1 MQTRV
6 SKNKK
11 QLKEDKKRVR
21 EKRKERFKKTRIKIR
36 IVILSL
42 ITLFFVYGLFIEP
55 RMLLVNEA
63 KLESKDIPMSFDGIK
78 IIHFSDLHYGST
90 ININNID
97 KVIAKINS
105 LNPDIVVF
113 TGDLIDNK
121 YNMTKDDVA
130 KLAKSLKRIN
140 YNLGK
145 YAVIGNHDFYNEEF
159 NNIIYDGEFTLLKN
173 SYDVVYNKDNNPIL
187 IYGVDNVSYGS
198 PSLKELEK
206 KELENISYKILL
218 VHEPDYIDN
227 ILNKYD
233 IDLIL
238 SGHSHNGQMKLFGL
252 KPFYTPEGSKKY
264 FSPYYKENNTD
275 IYISNGIGTSIIPFR
290 FGSVPSIN
298 LYRLNSQN

>member
-63 KLESKDIPMSFDGIK
+63 TLESKDIPMSFDGIK
-78 IIHFSDLHYGST
+78 VIHFSDLHYGST

-97 KVIAKINS
+97 KVITKINS

-121 YNMTKDDVA
+121 YNMTKDDVT
-130 KLAKSLKRIN
+130 KLANSLKKIN

-159 NNIIYDGEFTLLKN
+159 NNIIYDGEFILLKN

-206 KELENISYKILL
+206 KELESISYKMLL